1 MKHIVWALA
10 LSLIVAACGKTNT
23 TSSASG
29 NSISSNPS
37 TTTPTTTVSD
47 FNTFKTRVA
56 NGDFAYPTYSYVNVY
71 LKSFTTKTEKDK
83 FLGIP
88 YSYSNTSYSNMNRV
102 DNRQTGQFQHELGAN
117 LASIKAA
124 LATLVNGAT
133 GTPTQCGQ
141 ACWAFFNG
149 TKTYMIDLNS
159 PMVANPVAS
168 YENYSS
174 SAGYSMLYWG
184 GMP

>member
-37 TTTPTTTVSD
+37 TTTTTSTVSD
-47 FNTFKTRVA
+47 FATFKTRVN

-71 LKSFTTKTEKDK
+71 LKSFTTEVEKKK

-88 YSYSNTSYSNMNRV
+88 YSYSNTNYSNMSRV
-102 DNRQTGQFQHELGAN
+102 DNRVSGSVTFSHELGTN
-117 LASIKAA
+117 LTAVKAA
-124 LATLVNGAT
+124 LANLVNNAT
-133 GTPTQCGQ
+133 GTPATCGQ
-141 ACWAFFNG
+141 ACWAFISG
-149 TKTYMIDLNS
+149 SKTYMIDLNS

-168 YENYSS
+168 YDSTN
-174 SAGYSMLYWG
+174 AGYSMLYWS